1 MLRSL
6 RKKKNNE
13 PDKPV
18 ISVTF
23 SDKVTPDIDFT
34 NEPVKFSENDVPVVK
49 DRRCRWWKYDDD
61 DDDDDDDDAKNK

>member
-34 NEPVKFSENDVPVVK
+34 NEPVKFSVNDVPVVK
-49 DRRCRWWKYDDD
+49 DTRCR
-61 DDDDDDDDAKNK
+61 